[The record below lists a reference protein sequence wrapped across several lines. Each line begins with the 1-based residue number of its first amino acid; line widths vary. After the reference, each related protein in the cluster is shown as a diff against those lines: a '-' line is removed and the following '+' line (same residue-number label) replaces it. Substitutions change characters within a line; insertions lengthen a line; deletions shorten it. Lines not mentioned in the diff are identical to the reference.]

1 MTSENLEIIKNFAI
15 QLLYLDAI
23 PTGTIGGIQQ
33 VSHPVFDENPMVW
46 MDDDKQFQM
55 ADILTDRKGI
65 KKQGQD
71 GNLLSNQVKV
81 LAQFFWCLEKVIGY
95 HFCKQ

>member
-15 QLLYLDAI
+15 RLLCLDAI

-65 KKQGQD
+65 KKARARWKSIIKSSESVG
-71 GNLLSNQVKV
+71 SI
-81 LAQFFWCLEKVIGY
+81 FFGA
-95 HFCKQ
+95 